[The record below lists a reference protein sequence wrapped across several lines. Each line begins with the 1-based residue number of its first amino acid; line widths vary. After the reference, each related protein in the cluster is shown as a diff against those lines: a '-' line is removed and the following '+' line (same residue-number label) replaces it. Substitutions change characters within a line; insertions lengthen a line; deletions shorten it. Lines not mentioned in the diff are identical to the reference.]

1 MDDAISDMV
10 GTKEALERNAPGL
23 KYVPPI
29 TIPKSMEEARQV
41 LQAQRIA
48 ADDIKGV
55 VAAGRLEEGGM
66 KVLNLVPKV
75 TAAGRVVVD
84 TVAHTTAFRT
94 GVREVQMLQ
103 LQSKLDDTLGY
114 FGQVDVS
121 IGQGLRGE
129 LGVVT
134 AAQLQVLADLKD
146 AIIAFDDFLQ
156 QIPK

>member
-1 MDDAISDMV
+1 MV

-23 KYVPPI
+23 NYVPPI
-29 TIPKSMEEARQV
+29 AIPKSMADAQQV
-41 LQAQRIA
+41 LQAQRVA
-48 ADDIKGV
+48 ADDIKNV
-55 VAAGRLEEGGM
+55 VSAGRLEEAGI

-84 TVAHTTAFRT
+84 TVAQTTTFSNGAK
-94 GVREVQMLQ
+94 EVQLMQ

-134 AAQLQVLADLKD
+134 AAQLQILADLKD

-156 QIPK
+156 QIPKS